1 MKTIHWTAN
10 PDSSK
15 DDRLHRKLEA
25 HLNAG
30 SSADSRRPRQPNRCL
45 GFIFL
50 MWSLSCLSFETRADE
65 HTTALDYPSLL
76 TELGVPALTDATIVA
91 LSPVFDSRDG
101 GFIVLESGGTDAEL
115 REFYEQSLADTEWVL
130 AETKAATAL
139 RAKGLLNNL
148 PFLAVFTKPG
158 WRLHC
163 LASTF
168 DDQKRLRITLTPRR
182 EPSD

>member
-1 MKTIHWTAN
+1 
-10 PDSSK
+10 
-15 DDRLHRKLEA
+15 
-25 HLNAG
+25 
-30 SSADSRRPRQPNRCL
+30 
-45 GFIFL
+45 
-50 MWSLSCLSFETRADE
+50 MWSLSCLSLETGADE
-65 HTTALDYPSLL
+65 RTTALEYPSLL
-76 TELGVPALTDATIVA
+76 TELGVPVLTDATIVA
-91 LSPVFDSRDG
+91 LSPVFDRRDG
-101 GFIVLESGGTDAEL
+101 GFIVLESSGTDAEL

-182 EPSD
+182 ESSD